1 MSRKRH
7 TREAKIAAPVEK
19 QTKDEVASKSPAPYD
34 PLDLRTLAENMVR
47 VVLEQPLL
55 RLASLEPFEGSGI
68 YVIYYTGDFPPY
80 EPIATENRNR
90 QWRRPIYVGE
100 ATRKGGRKGGVL
112 AEGPAGK
119 ALFERL
125 RHHADS
131 VRSAENLAI
140 EDFWCR
146 YLVLKDFFIPLCE
159 SLLIDRY
166 EPIWNKLIDGFG
178 NNPLGGP
185 RQKQQQKSMWD
196 VLHPGRTGAAI
207 SPNKKYPVSEL
218 LVTAVE
224 KFLAGEPV
232 PVISTDE
239 AVEAAHEAGKE

>member
-1 MSRKRH
+1 M
-7 TREAKIAAPVEK
+7 VE
-19 QTKDEVASKSPAPYD
+19 
-34 PLDLRTLAENMVR
+34 

-55 RLASLEPFEGSGI
+55 PLGSLEPFDGSGI

-80 EPIATENRNR
+80 QPIATENRNP

-119 ALFERL
+119 AIFERL
-125 RHHADS
+125 GNHADS
-131 VRSAENLAI
+131 VCSAENLAI

-146 YLVLKDFFIPLCE
+146 YLVLKDFFIQLCE

-178 NNPLGGP
+178 NKALGGP
-185 RQKQQQKSMWD
+185 RQRQQQKSMWD
-196 VLHPGRTGAAI
+196 VLHPGRAGAAI
-207 SPNKKYPVSEL
+207 SLNKKYPASEA
-218 LVTAVE
+218 LVAAVG
-224 KFLAGEPV
+224 KFLAGEPI